1 MHSRIFYQK
10 SIVTETLDESGR
22 KSTVSEQAITGI
34 LIPQIYLKQKQ
45 VTVLSTSYNDCLPS
59 GTLTDQML
67 TCKQN
72 VVTLAF
78 MSTIW

>member
-1 MHSRIFYQK
+1 
-10 SIVTETLDESGR
+10 VDESIR
-22 KSTVSEQAITGI
+22 KAIVSEQAITGI
-34 LIPQIYLKQKQ
+34 LAPEIYLKKKQ
-45 VTVLSTSYNDCLPS
+45 ATVLATSYNDCLPS

-72 VVTLAF
+72 VVTIVF

>member
-1 MHSRIFYQK
+1 M
-10 SIVTETLDESGR
+10 DESIR
-22 KSTVSEQAITGI
+22 KATVSEQAITGI
-34 LIPQIYLKQKQ
+34 LAPEINLKKKKQ
-45 VTVLSTSYNDCLPS
+45 ATVLATSYNDCLPS

-72 VVTLAF
+72 VVTIVF